1 MWNNFT
7 QNTWKKNLYVTIE
20 IYLLA
25 VSRMQN
31 YDSTQD
37 QGVIYLAH
45 WVPLMIA
52 VMYLSINQ
60 AFVLSKLVT
69 QQEHVNK
76 IESQEYV
83 NKTENMF
90 L

>member
-1 MWNNFT
+1 M
-7 QNTWKKNLYVTIE
+7 KKNLHVTIE

-25 VSRMQN
+25 VNRMQN
-31 YDSTQD
+31 YLGCDSTQD
-37 QGVIYLAH
+37 QRVIYLAH

-69 QQEHVNK
+69 
-76 IESQEYV
+76 
-83 NKTENMF
+83 
-90 L
+90 